1 MGIGPYSFRNR
12 PGHWPFSE
20 GQLNGYKVRAQSEGS
35 AILLLPIEFS
45 RCLTVSSR
53 VDGPPPRL
61 FRADLVLTGVLFDRR
76 LDADISFRVGPGEAS
91 RCRVQDANDAEH
103 MQIRNA
109 WQLAMTLP
117 ASSNVSISSS
127 LGQAH
132 SSSYQSN
139 PRQNELD
146 TVVVPGDTKGLK
158 RCSWGKT
165 LGARFAY
172 PAV

>member
-53 VDGPPPRL
+53 VDGPPRRL

-103 MQIRNA
+103 MRIRNA
-109 WQLAMTLP
+109 W
-117 ASSNVSISSS
+117 
-127 LGQAH
+127 
-132 SSSYQSN
+132 
-139 PRQNELD
+139 
-146 TVVVPGDTKGLK
+146 
-158 RCSWGKT
+158 
-165 LGARFAY
+165 
-172 PAV
+172 